1 VTALPPR
8 YPGPVPPPHS
18 PAEPPPGGWRLPGPA
33 AVSWALLRRYT
44 ARVLLSATHGL
55 RDTADPLTRLR
66 WHLEDHT
73 PRDRAFHA
81 RHPSAWP
88 HLTVV
93 PHGAAQGRAD
103 AQFTY
108 RGFCT
113 CTADGVPMRDCG
125 IPEHRRTAHHHAGH
139 GASEGDPDL

>member
-1 VTALPPR
+1 VTAPPPR

-18 PAEPPPGGWRLPGPA
+18 PAEPPPGAGASPGPA

-55 RDTADPLTRLR
+55 RDTADTLTRLR

-93 PHGAAQGRAD
+93 PHAPPRAAP
-103 AQFTY
+103 TPS
-108 RGFCT
+108 GFCT
-113 CTADGVPMRDCG
+113 CTTCHACAASRSTD
-125 IPEHRRTAHHHAGH
+125 AHHHAGH
-139 GASEGDPDL
+139 GASEGDTDL